1 MVPKLNR
8 SALCIAAGRGLCV
21 AGAGVAE
28 GGLDGAPAAAPPR
41 LQRSAAQCAV
51 PAPAQRLH
59 EPSPG
64 GRVHTAGGALSGAAA
79 SGFARGGG
87 ALRSL
92 AQAPAREGGL
102 LRGMAPWRMASWD
115 LGSAAVAQRLA
126 GRRFQVLST
135 MTHGNDDDKPS
146 VSRIAAG
153 TLHQSIPIQR
163 RRIGDTQAPSAQN
176 LNPGSHKPDPR
187 LGRPV
192 IRKRPHPSARGAPGR
207 RVTANTGLVD
217 LPRRLNRDLT
227 SANSATAVLS
237 IIRRSRKNFDTINMS
252 TAMIRLAVTA
262 QGFPEIIEQVA
273 FCEELKLLRQDMQ
286 ARISDFGLG
295 EHDVGVCNIRNPAW
309 LPPEKQSGKEDR
321 GHIRSVCDQP
331 DRMFCNTICVLA
343 LLPEK

>member
-1 MVPKLNR
+1 MNEIQRGTGRHLGSYVPFVAKLASLLRSVESNR

-153 TLHQSIPIQR
+153 TLHQSITIQR

-192 IRKRPHPSARGAPGR
+192 IRKRLHPSARGAPVGYNVARSFLFEAEGPAVSSGLHGR
-207 RVTANTGLVD
+207 AASGAAAGRLV
-217 LPRRLNRDLT
+217 R
-227 SANSATAVLS
+227 SAHSNC
-237 IIRRSRKNFDTINMS
+237 
-252 TAMIRLAVTA
+252 
-262 QGFPEIIEQVA
+262 G
-273 FCEELKLLRQDMQ
+273 
-286 ARISDFGLG
+286 G
-295 EHDVGVCNIRNPAW
+295 VGV
-309 LPPEKQSGKEDR
+309 PP
-321 GHIRSVCDQP
+321 
-331 DRMFCNTICVLA
+331 F
-343 LLPEK
+343 